1 MLFNK
6 NIIKEKEL
14 SIHIHSGGFCFF
26 TSYSQFFFDH
36 TFTQIKKNSSFEKIL
51 EENELLNFERVN
63 CIHFERPATFVP
75 ITLYDSSKKESYLKQ
90 NVRIDSNL
98 KIIEDTTSNQ
108 EIKILYQA
116 STTEEELFKKLYDNL
131 TLTHYTKV
139 LYEYIF
145 KGVKSGNG
153 VVIYIH
159 LRDNFFDV
167 MVFDGKN
174 LLFYNTYSHKNEDE
188 FLYYSMA
195 VAEEY
200 IPNKG
205 KLPIIFLGKFNR
217 YNSYYKALEMF
228 LEKLEFTEEKN
239 EIAINK
245 DNFPAPFFINIFD

>member
-26 TSYSQFFFDH
+26 THYSQFFFDH

-51 EENELLNFERVN
+51 GENELLNFERVN
-63 CIHFERPATFVP
+63 CIYFKRPATFVP
-75 ITLYDSSKKESYLKQ
+75 ITLYDSSKKENYLRQ
-90 NVRIDSNL
+90 NVRIDPNL
-98 KIIEDTTSNQ
+98 KIIENTTSNK

-116 STTEEELFKKLYDNL
+116 SLNEEELFKKLYDNL
-131 TLTHYTKV
+131 SFTHYTKV

-145 KGVKSGNG
+145 KGVQSENE

-174 LLFYNTYSHKNEDE
+174 LLFYNTYSHKNEDD

-195 VAEEY
+195 VAEEHL
-200 IPNKG
+200 PSKG
-205 KLPIIFLGKFNR
+205 NLPIVFLGKFNR
-217 YNSYYKALEMF
+217 YNSYYKALEIY
-228 LEKLEFTEEKN
+228 LEKLQFTEEKN
-239 EIAINK
+239 EIATNK
-245 DNFPAPFFINIFD
+245 YNYPAPFFINIFD

>member
-63 CIHFERPATFVP
+63 CIHFKRPATFVP

-116 STTEEELFKKLYDNL
+116 SATEEELFKKLYDNL

-205 KLPIIFLGKFNR
+205 KLPIYSLVNLIVITHIIKR
-217 YNSYYKALEMF
+217 
-228 LEKLEFTEEKN
+228 
-239 EIAINK
+239 
-245 DNFPAPFFINIFD
+245 